1 MYRSYAQLAR
11 VSLAI
16 IMTAL
21 STASTA
27 AEPALPQTIK
37 LVVPFTT
44 GGSNDI
50 FARALSEQLGAKL
63 GVTVIV
69 DNKPGAGG
77 VVGAAEVARAKP
89 NGGTL
94 LFSSNSFVTRA
105 AVDTNLPFNHRTSF
119 TPVAMVAQGALL
131 LVVANHTPYKTTAEL
146 IKDTTQKQVNYA
158 TAGIGS
164 IAHLSTELMNS
175 MAGVQMTHIPY
186 KGISP
191 ALTDMVGGRVEA
203 LIATPASV
211 GGALR
216 ANQVRPIAV
225 TTSTPS
231 PFYPDLPPMAQAIP
245 GYSVD
250 VWWGVLGP
258 ADMPA
263 AIVDRLNK
271 AISEVAQ
278 SPKMKDIFS
287 KEAAVPYIMS
297 AKEFGTYMNQE
308 LDKWQ
313 KVAKERNIKLT
324 D

>member
-1 MYRSYAQLAR
+1 MKKTFARQAQSSLGLVLA
-11 VSLAI
+11 
-16 IMTAL
+16 ML
-21 STASTA
+21 STSVLA
-27 AEPALPQTIK
+27 ADPTLPSTIK

-63 GVTVIV
+63 GTTVIV

-131 LVVANHTPYKTTAEL
+131 LVVANHTPYKSTEEL
-146 IKDTTQKQVNYA
+146 IKDATKKQINYA

-175 MAGVQMTHIPY
+175 MAGIQMTHIPY

-216 ANQVRPIAV
+216 GNQIRAIAV

-231 PFYPDLPPMAQAIP
+231 PFYPELPSMAKAIP

-258 ADMPA
+258 AGMPQ

-271 AISEVAQ
+271 AISEVTQ

-287 KEAAVPYIMS
+287 KEAATSYTLSP
-297 AKEFGTYMNQE
+297 KEFSVYMNQE

>member
-1 MYRSYAQLAR
+1 MMNLISRLLKSCLP
-11 VSLAI
+11 I
-16 IMTAL
+16 AL
-21 STASTA
+21 STLSATA
-27 AEPALPQTIK
+27 IANEAALPQTIK

-50 FARALSEQLGAKL
+50 FARALSEQLSLKL
-63 GVTVIV
+63 GSTVIV

-119 TPVAMVAQGALL
+119 TPIATVAQGALL
-131 LVVANHTPYKTTAEL
+131 LVVANHTPYKNTAEL
-146 IKDTTQKQVNYA
+146 IKDATIKQVNYA

-175 MAGVQMTHIPY
+175 MAGIQMTHIPY

-231 PFYPDLPPMAQAIP
+231 PFYPELPPMAQAIP

-258 ADMPA
+258 AGMPQ

-271 AISEVAQ
+271 AISEVSL
-278 SPKMKDIFS
+278 SPKMKEIFS
-287 KEAAVPYIMS
+287 KEAAVPFTMS
-297 AKEFGTYMNQE
+297 AKEFGAYMNQE

-313 KVAKERNIKLT
+313 KVAKERNIKLA

>member
-1 MYRSYAQLAR
+1 MNFISRLLKS
-11 VSLAI
+11 SLPFVLS
-16 IMTAL
+16 AL
-21 STASTA
+21 STGAIANETT
-27 AEPALPQTIK
+27 LPSTIK
-37 LVVPFTT
+37 LIVPFTT

-50 FARALSEQLGAKL
+50 FARALSEQLSAKL
-63 GVTVIV
+63 GSTVIV

-131 LVVANHTPYKTTAEL
+131 LVVANHTPYKTTADL
-146 IKDTTQKQVNYA
+146 VKDAAKKQVNYA

-175 MAGVQMTHIPY
+175 MAGIQMTHIPY

-231 PFYPDLPPMAQAIP
+231 PFYPELPPMAQAIP

-258 ADMPA
+258 AGMPQ
-263 AIVDRLNK
+263 AIVDRLNQ
-271 AISEVAQ
+271 AINEVSQ
-278 SPKMKDIFS
+278 SPKMKEIFS

-297 AKEFGTYMNQE
+297 AKEFRTYMNQE

>member
-1 MYRSYAQLAR
+1 MKKNFAR
-11 VSLAI
+11 LLLSGFTATLISLSS
-16 IMTAL
+16 L
-21 STASTA
+21 SIA
-27 AEPALPQTIK
+27 AEIGLPQTIK
-37 LVVPFTT
+37 LIVPFTT

-50 FARALSEQLGAKL
+50 FARALSEQLSAKL
-63 GVTVIV
+63 GSTVIV

-131 LVVANHTPYKTTAEL
+131 LVVANHTPYKTTADL
-146 IKDTTQKQVNYA
+146 VKDAAKKQVNYA

-175 MAGVQMTHIPY
+175 MAGIQMTHIPY

-231 PFYPDLPPMAQAIP
+231 PFYPELPPMAQAIP

-258 ADMPA
+258 AGMPQ
-263 AIVDRLNK
+263 AIVDRLNQ
-271 AISEVAQ
+271 AINEVSQ
-278 SPKMKDIFS
+278 SPKMKEIFS

>member
-1 MYRSYAQLAR
+1 MKKKFAR
-11 VSLAI
+11 LLLSAFTAPLISLSS
-16 IMTAL
+16 L
-21 STASTA
+21 SIA
-27 AEPALPQTIK
+27 AETGLPQTIK
-37 LVVPFTT
+37 LIVPFTT

-50 FARALSEQLGAKL
+50 FARALSEQLSAKL
-63 GVTVIV
+63 GSTVIV

-131 LVVANHTPYKTTAEL
+131 LVVANHTPYKTTADL
-146 IKDTTQKQVNYA
+146 VKDAAKKQVNYA

-175 MAGVQMTHIPY
+175 MAGIQMTHIPY

-231 PFYPDLPPMAQAIP
+231 PFYPELPPMAQAIP

-258 ADMPA
+258 AGMPQ
-263 AIVDRLNK
+263 AIVDRLNQ
-271 AISEVAQ
+271 AINEVSQ
-278 SPKMKDIFS
+278 SPKMKEIFS

>member
-1 MYRSYAQLAR
+1 MKKTFARLAQSSFSLVLA
-11 VSLAI
+11 
-16 IMTAL
+16 ML
-21 STASTA
+21 STSVLA
-27 AEPALPQTIK
+27 AEPALPSTIK

-63 GVTVIV
+63 GTTVIV

-131 LVVANHTPYKTTAEL
+131 LVVANHTPYKSTEEL
-146 IKDTTQKQVNYA
+146 IKDATKKQINYA

-175 MAGVQMTHIPY
+175 MAGIQMTHIPY

-216 ANQVRPIAV
+216 GNQIRAIAV

-231 PFYPDLPPMAQAIP
+231 PFYPELPSMAKAIP

-258 ADMPA
+258 AGMPQ

-271 AISEVAQ
+271 AISEVTQ
-278 SPKMKDIFS
+278 SPKMKGIFS
-287 KEAAVPYIMS
+287 KEAATSYTLSP
-297 AKEFGTYMNQE
+297 KEFSVYMNQE

>member
-1 MYRSYAQLAR
+1 MKKNFAR
-11 VSLAI
+11 LLLSGFTATLISLSS
-16 IMTAL
+16 L
-21 STASTA
+21 SIA
-27 AEPALPQTIK
+27 AEIGLPQTIK
-37 LVVPFTT
+37 LIVPFTT

-50 FARALSEQLGAKL
+50 FARALSEQLSAKL
-63 GVTVIV
+63 GSTVIV

-131 LVVANHTPYKTTAEL
+131 LVVANHTPYKTTADL
-146 IKDTTQKQVNYA
+146 VKDAAKKQVNYA

-175 MAGVQMTHIPY
+175 MAGIQMTHIPY

-231 PFYPDLPPMAQAIP
+231 PCYPELPPMAQAIP

-258 ADMPA
+258 AGMPQ
-263 AIVDRLNK
+263 AIVDRLNQ
-271 AISEVAQ
+271 AINEVSQ
-278 SPKMKDIFS
+278 SPKMKEIFS

>member
-1 MYRSYAQLAR
+1 MKKTFARLAQS
-11 VSLAI
+11 SLALVFA
-16 IMTAL
+16 ML
-21 STASTA
+21 STKAMA
-27 AEPALPQTIK
+27 ADPTLPSTIK

-63 GVTVIV
+63 GTTVIV

-77 VVGAAEVARAKP
+77 VVGAAEVARAKA

-131 LVVANHTPYKTTAEL
+131 LVVANHTPYKSTEEL
-146 IKDTTQKQVNYA
+146 IKDASKKQVNYA

-175 MAGVQMTHIPY
+175 MAGIQMTHIPY

-216 ANQVRPIAV
+216 GNQIRAIAV

-231 PFYPDLPPMAQAIP
+231 PFYPELPSMAKAIP

-258 ADMPA
+258 AGMPQ

-271 AISEVAQ
+271 AISEVAL
-278 SPKMKDIFS
+278 SPKMKEIFS
-287 KEAAVPYIMS
+287 KEAATAYTLSP
-297 AKEFGTYMNQE
+297 KEFGVYMNQE

>member
-1 MYRSYAQLAR
+1 MNFISRLLKS
-11 VSLAI
+11 SLPFVLS
-16 IMTAL
+16 AL
-21 STASTA
+21 STGAIANETT
-27 AEPALPQTIK
+27 LPSTIK
-37 LVVPFTT
+37 LIVPFTT

-50 FARALSEQLGAKL
+50 FARALSEQLSAKL
-63 GVTVIV
+63 GSTVIV

-94 LFSSNSFVTRA
+94 LFSSNSFATRA

-131 LVVANHTPYKTTAEL
+131 LVVANHTPYKTTADL
-146 IKDTTQKQVNYA
+146 VKDAAKKQVNYA

-175 MAGVQMTHIPY
+175 MAGIQMTHIPY

-231 PFYPDLPPMAQAIP
+231 PFYPELPPMAQAIP

-258 ADMPA
+258 AGMPQ
-263 AIVDRLNK
+263 AIVDRLNQ
-271 AISEVAQ
+271 AINEVSQ
-278 SPKMKDIFS
+278 SPKMKEIFS

>member
-1 MYRSYAQLAR
+1 MKRNFAR
-11 VSLAI
+11 LVLSGIAAILTSLSSAPI
-16 IMTAL
+16 
-21 STASTA
+21 A
-27 AEPALPQTIK
+27 AEPSLPQTIK

-50 FARALSEQLGAKL
+50 FARALSEQLSTKL
-63 GVTVIV
+63 GSTVIV

-146 IKDTTQKQVNYA
+146 VNDATKKQVNYA

-175 MAGVQMTHIPY
+175 MASIQMTHIPY

-231 PFYPDLPPMAQAIP
+231 PFYPELPPMAQAIP

-258 ADMPA
+258 AGMPQ

-271 AISEVAQ
+271 AINEVSQ
-278 SPKMKDIFS
+278 SPKMKEIFS

>member
-1 MYRSYAQLAR
+1 MNKYFTRLTLAGFSMIAT
-11 VSLAI
+11 SL
-16 IMTAL
+16 
-21 STASTA
+21 SSASVA
-27 AEPALPQTIK
+27 SEPALPSNIK

-63 GVTVIV
+63 GTTIIV

-77 VVGAAEVARAKP
+77 VVGAAEVARSKP

-131 LVVANHTPYKTTAEL
+131 LVVANHTPYKSTEEL
-146 IKDTTQKQVNYA
+146 IKDASKKQVNYA

-175 MAGVQMTHIPY
+175 MAGIQMTHIPY

-216 ANQVRPIAV
+216 GNQIRPIAV

-231 PFYPDLPPMAQAIP
+231 PFYPELPSMAKAIP

-258 ADMPA
+258 AGMPQ

-271 AISEVAQ
+271 AINEVAQ
-278 SPKMKDIFS
+278 SPKMKEIFS
-287 KEAAVPYIMS
+287 KEAATPYTMTS
-297 AKEFGTYMNQE
+297 KEFGVYMNEE

>member
-1 MYRSYAQLAR
+1 MKRNFAR
-11 VSLAI
+11 LVLSGIAAILTSL
-16 IMTAL
+16 
-21 STASTA
+21 SSASIA
-27 AEPALPQTIK
+27 AEPSLPQTIK

-50 FARALSEQLGAKL
+50 FARALSEQLSAKL
-63 GVTVIV
+63 GSTVIV

-146 IKDTTQKQVNYA
+146 VNDATKKQVNYA

-175 MAGVQMTHIPY
+175 MASIQMTHIPY

-231 PFYPDLPPMAQAIP
+231 PFYPELPPMAQAIP

-258 ADMPA
+258 AGMPQ

-271 AISEVAQ
+271 AINEVSQ
-278 SPKMKDIFS
+278 SPKMKEIFS

>member
-1 MYRSYAQLAR
+1 MKRNFAR
-11 VSLAI
+11 LVLSGIAAILTSL
-16 IMTAL
+16 
-21 STASTA
+21 SSASIA
-27 AEPALPQTIK
+27 AEPSLPQTIK

-50 FARALSEQLGAKL
+50 FARALSEQLSAKL
-63 GVTVIV
+63 GSTVIV

-146 IKDTTQKQVNYA
+146 VNDATKKQVNYA

-175 MAGVQMTHIPY
+175 MASIQMTHIPY

-231 PFYPDLPPMAQAIP
+231 PFYPELPPMAQAIP

-258 ADMPA
+258 AGMPQ

-271 AISEVAQ
+271 AINEVSQ
-278 SPKMKDIFS
+278 STKMKEIFS

>member
-1 MYRSYAQLAR
+1 MKKLISRFLKW
-11 VSLAI
+11 SLPF
-16 IMTAL
+16 AL
-21 STASTA
+21 STLSISAIA
-27 AEPALPQTIK
+27 NEAALPPTIK

-50 FARALSEQLGAKL
+50 FARALSDQLSAKL
-63 GVTVIV
+63 GSTVIV

-119 TPVAMVAQGALL
+119 TPIATVAQGALL

-146 IKDTTQKQVNYA
+146 VKDATKKQVNYA

-175 MAGVQMTHIPY
+175 MAGIQMTHIPY

-231 PFYPDLPPMAQAIP
+231 PFYPELPPMAQAIP

-258 ADMPA
+258 AGMPQ

-271 AISEVAQ
+271 AINEVSQ
-278 SPKMKDIFS
+278 SPKMKEIFS
-287 KEAAVPYIMS
+287 KEAAVPYVMS
-297 AKEFGTYMNQE
+297 PKEFGTYMSQE

>member
-1 MYRSYAQLAR
+1 MKKIFINLVKSGL
-11 VSLAI
+11 VLSLTGLSAAAI
-16 IMTAL
+16 
-21 STASTA
+21 ASEAT
-27 AEPALPQTIK
+27 LPSTIK
-37 LVVPFTT
+37 IVVPFTT

-50 FARALSEQLGAKL
+50 FARALSEQLSAKL
-63 GVTVIV
+63 GLTVIV

-119 TPVAMVAQGALL
+119 TPIATVAQGALL
-131 LVVANHTPYKTTAEL
+131 LVVANHTPYKSTADL
-146 IKDTTQKQVNYA
+146 IKDATQKQVNYA

-175 MAGVQMTHIPY
+175 IAGIQMTHIPY

-203 LIATPASV
+203 LIATPASL

-216 ANQVRPIAV
+216 ANQVRPLAV

-258 ADMPA
+258 AGMPQP
-263 AIVDRLNK
+263 VVERLNK
-271 AISEVAQ
+271 AFSEISE
-278 SPKMKDIFS
+278 SPKMKEIFS
-287 KEAAVPYIMS
+287 KEAAVPFVMS
-297 AKEFGTYMNQE
+297 AKDFGAYMNKE

>member
-1 MYRSYAQLAR
+1 MRSLTKQVLTLL
-11 VSLAI
+11 SI
-16 IMTAL
+16 TMTVF
-21 STASTA
+21 SPASIA
-27 AEPALPQTIK
+27 AEPALPPTIK
-37 LVVPFTT
+37 IVVPFTT

-50 FARALSEQLGAKL
+50 FARALSEQLGTKL

-94 LFSSNSFVTRA
+94 LFSSNSFVTRS

-119 TPVAMVAQGALL
+119 TPIAMVAQGALL
-131 LVVANHTPYKTTAEL
+131 LVVANHTDYKSTDDL
-146 IKDTTQKQVNYA
+146 IKDATKKQVNYA

-175 MAGVQMTHIPY
+175 MAGIQMTHIPY

-216 ANQVRPIAV
+216 GNQVRPIAV

-231 PFYPDLPPMAQAIP
+231 PFYPELPSMA
-245 GYSVD
+245 
-250 VWWGVLGP
+250 
-258 ADMPA
+258 
-263 AIVDRLNK
+263 
-271 AISEVAQ
+271 
-278 SPKMKDIFS
+278 
-287 KEAAVPYIMS
+287 
-297 AKEFGTYMNQE
+297 
-308 LDKWQ
+308 
-313 KVAKERNIKLT
+313 
-324 D
+324 

>member
-1 MYRSYAQLAR
+1 MKKNFAR
-11 VSLAI
+11 LLLSGFTATLISLSS
-16 IMTAL
+16 L
-21 STASTA
+21 SIA
-27 AEPALPQTIK
+27 AEIGLPQTIK
-37 LVVPFTT
+37 LIVPFTT

-50 FARALSEQLGAKL
+50 FARALSEQLSAKL
-63 GVTVIV
+63 GSTVIV

-131 LVVANHTPYKTTAEL
+131 LVVANHTPYKTTADL
-146 IKDTTQKQVNYA
+146 VKDAAKKQVNYA

-175 MAGVQMTHIPY
+175 MAGIQMTHIPY

-231 PFYPDLPPMAQAIP
+231 PFYPELPPMAQAIP

-258 ADMPA
+258 AGMPQ
-263 AIVDRLNK
+263 AIVDRLNQ
-271 AISEVAQ
+271 AINEVSQ
-278 SPKMKDIFS
+278 SPKMKEIFS

-297 AKEFGTYMNQE
+297 AKEFGAYMNQE

-313 KVAKERNIKLT
+313 KVAKERNIKLA

>member
-1 MYRSYAQLAR
+1 MNFISRLLKS
-11 VSLAI
+11 SLPFVLS
-16 IMTAL
+16 AL
-21 STASTA
+21 STGAIANETT
-27 AEPALPQTIK
+27 LPSTIK
-37 LVVPFTT
+37 LIVPFTT

-50 FARALSEQLGAKL
+50 FARALSEQLSAKL
-63 GVTVIV
+63 GSTVIV

-131 LVVANHTPYKTTAEL
+131 LVVANHTPYKTTADL
-146 IKDTTQKQVNYA
+146 VKDAAKKQVNYA

-175 MAGVQMTHIPY
+175 MAGIQMTHIPY

-231 PFYPDLPPMAQAIP
+231 QFYPELPPMAQAIP

-258 ADMPA
+258 AGMPQ
-263 AIVDRLNK
+263 AIVNRLNQ
-271 AISEVAQ
+271 AINEVSQ
-278 SPKMKDIFS
+278 SPKMKEIFS

-297 AKEFGTYMNQE
+297 AKEFGAYMNQE

>member
-1 MYRSYAQLAR
+1 
-11 VSLAI
+11 
-16 IMTAL
+16 
-21 STASTA
+21 
-27 AEPALPQTIK
+27 
-37 LVVPFTT
+37 
-44 GGSNDI
+44 
-50 FARALSEQLGAKL
+50 
-63 GVTVIV
+63 
-69 DNKPGAGG
+69 
-77 VVGAAEVARAKP
+77 
-89 NGGTL
+89 
-94 LFSSNSFVTRA
+94 
-105 AVDTNLPFNHRTSF
+105 
-119 TPVAMVAQGALL
+119 MVAQGALL
-131 LVVANHTPYKTTAEL
+131 LVVANHTPYKSTEEL
-146 IKDTTQKQVNYA
+146 IKDAANKQVNYA

-175 MAGVQMTHIPY
+175 MAGIQMTHIPY

-216 ANQVRPIAV
+216 GNQIRPIAV

-231 PFYPDLPPMAQAIP
+231 PFYPELPSMEKAIP

-258 ADMPA
+258 AGMPQ

-271 AISEVAQ
+271 AINEVAQ
-278 SPKMKDIFS
+278 SPKMKEIFS
-287 KEAAVPYIMS
+287 KEAATPYTMS
-297 AKEFGTYMNQE
+297 PKEFGIYMNQE

-313 KVAKERNIKLT
+313 KVAKERNIKLS

>member
-1 MYRSYAQLAR
+1 LSGF
-11 VSLAI
+11 SI
-16 IMTAL
+16 IATLL
-21 STASTA
+21 SSQSIA
-27 AEPALPQTIK
+27 ADPTLPSSIK

-63 GVTVIV
+63 GTTVIV

-131 LVVANHTPYKTTAEL
+131 LVVANHTPYKSTEEL
-146 IKDTTQKQVNYA
+146 IKDAAKKQVNYA

-175 MAGVQMTHIPY
+175 MAGIQMTHIPY

-216 ANQVRPIAV
+216 GNQIRAIAV

-231 PFYPDLPPMAQAIP
+231 PFYPELPSMAKAIP

-258 ADMPA
+258 AGMPQP
-263 AIVDRLNK
+263 IVDRLNQ

-278 SPKMKDIFS
+278 SPKMKEIFS
-287 KEAAVPYIMS
+287 KEAATPYILS
-297 AKEFGTYMNQE
+297 PKEFGIYMNQE

>member
-1 MYRSYAQLAR
+1 MMNLISRLLKSCLP
-11 VSLAI
+11 I
-16 IMTAL
+16 AL
-21 STASTA
+21 SALSATAIA
-27 AEPALPQTIK
+27 NEAALPQTIK

-50 FARALSEQLGAKL
+50 FARALSEQLSLKL
-63 GVTVIV
+63 GSTVIV

-119 TPVAMVAQGALL
+119 TPIATVAQGALL
-131 LVVANHTPYKTTAEL
+131 LVVANHTPYKNTAEL
-146 IKDTTQKQVNYA
+146 IKDATIKQVNYA

-175 MAGVQMTHIPY
+175 MAGIQMTHIPY

-231 PFYPDLPPMAQAIP
+231 PFYPELPPMAQAIP

-258 ADMPA
+258 AGMPQ

-271 AISEVAQ
+271 AISEVSL
-278 SPKMKDIFS
+278 SPKMKEIFS
-287 KEAAVPYIMS
+287 KEAAVPFTMS
-297 AKEFGTYMNQE
+297 AKEFGAYMNQE

-313 KVAKERNIKLT
+313 KVAKERNIKLA

>member
-1 MYRSYAQLAR
+1 
-11 VSLAI
+11 
-16 IMTAL
+16 
-21 STASTA
+21 
-27 AEPALPQTIK
+27 
-37 LVVPFTT
+37 
-44 GGSNDI
+44 
-50 FARALSEQLGAKL
+50 
-63 GVTVIV
+63 
-69 DNKPGAGG
+69 
-77 VVGAAEVARAKP
+77 VARAKP

-146 IKDTTQKQVNYA
+146 IKDATQKQVNYA

-175 MAGVQMTHIPY
+175 MAGIQMTHIPY

-258 ADMPA
+258 ADMPQ

-278 SPKMKDIFS
+278 SPKMQEIFS
-287 KEAAVPYIMS
+287 KEAATPYTLS

>member
-1 MYRSYAQLAR
+1 MKKTFIRLAQSSFALM
-11 VSLAI
+11 L
-16 IMTAL
+16 TAL
-21 STASTA
+21 GTASIATEA
-27 AEPALPQTIK
+27 ALPSTIK
-37 LVVPFTT
+37 IVVPFTT

-50 FARALSEQLGAKL
+50 FARAFSEQLSAKL
-63 GVTVIV
+63 GVNVIV

-131 LVVANHTPYKTTAEL
+131 LVVANHTPYKTTEEL
-146 IKDTTQKQVNYA
+146 VRSAGSQQVNYA

-175 MAGVQMTHIPY
+175 MAGIQMTHIPY

-216 ANQVRPIAV
+216 ANQIRPIAV

-231 PFYPDLPPMAQAIP
+231 PFYPELPSMAQAIP

-250 VWWGVLGP
+250 VWWGFLAP
-258 ADMPA
+258 ANTPQP
-263 AIVDRLNK
+263 IVDRLNK

-278 SPKMKDIFS
+278 SPKMKEIFS
-287 KEAAVPYIMS
+287 KEAATPYTMS
-297 AKEFGTYMNQE
+297 AKDFGQYMNQE

>member
-1 MYRSYAQLAR
+1 MKKTFARLAQSSLGLVLA
-11 VSLAI
+11 
-16 IMTAL
+16 ML
-21 STASTA
+21 STSVLA
-27 AEPALPQTIK
+27 ADPTLPSTIK

-63 GVTVIV
+63 GTTVIV

-131 LVVANHTPYKTTAEL
+131 LVVANHTPYKSTEEL
-146 IKDTTQKQVNYA
+146 IKDATKKQINYA

-175 MAGVQMTHIPY
+175 MAGIQMTHIPY

-216 ANQVRPIAV
+216 GNQIRAIAV

-231 PFYPDLPPMAQAIP
+231 PFYPDLPSMAKAIP

-258 ADMPA
+258 AGMPQ
-263 AIVDRLNK
+263 AIVDRLNT
-271 AISEVAQ
+271 AISEVTQ

-287 KEAAVPYIMS
+287 KEAATSYTLSP
-297 AKEFGTYMNQE
+297 KEFSVYMNQE

>member
-1 MYRSYAQLAR
+1 MKKNFAR
-11 VSLAI
+11 LLLSGFTATLISLSS
-16 IMTAL
+16 L
-21 STASTA
+21 SIA
-27 AEPALPQTIK
+27 AETGLPQTIK
-37 LVVPFTT
+37 LIVPFTT

-50 FARALSEQLGAKL
+50 FARALSEQLSAKL
-63 GVTVIV
+63 GSTVIV

-131 LVVANHTPYKTTAEL
+131 LVVANHTPYKTTADL
-146 IKDTTQKQVNYA
+146 VKDAAKKQVNYA

-175 MAGVQMTHIPY
+175 MAGIQMTHIPY

-231 PFYPDLPPMAQAIP
+231 PFYPELPPMAQAIP

-258 ADMPA
+258 AGMPQ
-263 AIVDRLNK
+263 AIVDRLNQ
-271 AISEVAQ
+271 AINEVSQ
-278 SPKMKDIFS
+278 SPKMKEIFS

>member
-1 MYRSYAQLAR
+1 MK
-11 VSLAI
+11 
-16 IMTAL
+16 MTAARL
-21 STASTA
+21 LQSTLACVLTVFSVASMANEAT
-27 AEPALPQTIK
+27 LPPTIK

-50 FARALSEQLGAKL
+50 FARALSEQLGTKL

-131 LVVANHTPYKTTAEL
+131 LVVANHTNYKSTDDL
-146 IKDTTQKQVNYA
+146 IKEAAKKQVNYA

-175 MAGVQMTHIPY
+175 MAGIQMTHIPY

-216 ANQVRPIAV
+216 ANQVRAIAV

-231 PFYPDLPPMAQAIP
+231 PFYPELPSMARAIP

-263 AIVDRLNK
+263 GIVERLNK

-278 SPKMKDIFS
+278 SPRMKEIFS
-287 KEAAVPYIMS
+287 KEAATSYTMS
-297 AKEFGTYMNQE
+297 AKDFGVYMNQE

-313 KVAKERNIKLT
+313 KVAKERNIKLS

>member
-1 MYRSYAQLAR
+1 MKKTFARLAQS
-11 VSLAI
+11 SLGFVFA
-16 IMTAL
+16 ML
-21 STASTA
+21 STSALA
-27 AEPALPQTIK
+27 ADPTLPSSIK

-63 GVTVIV
+63 GTTVIV

-131 LVVANHTPYKTTAEL
+131 LVVANHTPYKSTEEL
-146 IKDTTQKQVNYA
+146 IKDASHKQVNYA

-175 MAGVQMTHIPY
+175 MAGIQMTHIPY

-258 ADMPA
+258 ADMPT

-278 SPKMKDIFS
+278 SPRMKEIFS
-287 KEAAVPYIMS
+287 KEAATPYTLS

>member
-1 MYRSYAQLAR
+1 MKKSLAR
-11 VSLAI
+11 VATSSFALVLA
-16 IMTAL
+16 TL
-21 STASTA
+21 SSVAIA

-50 FARALSEQLGAKL
+50 FARALSEQLSAKL
-63 GVTVIV
+63 GSTVIV

-131 LVVANHTPYKTTAEL
+131 LVVANHTTYKATDEL
-146 IKDTTQKQVNYA
+146 IKDAAKKQVNYA

-175 MAGVQMTHIPY
+175 MANIKMTHIPY

-216 ANQVRPIAV
+216 ANQVRAIAV

-231 PFYPDLPPMAQAIP
+231 PFYPDLPPMSRAIP

-258 ADMPA
+258 ADMPK

-271 AISEVAQ
+271 AISEAAQ
-278 SPKMKDIFS
+278 SPKMKEIFS
-287 KEAAVPYIMS
+287 KEAATPYTMS
-297 AKEFGTYMNQE
+297 ANDFALYMNQE

>member
-1 MYRSYAQLAR
+1 
-11 VSLAI
+11 
-16 IMTAL
+16 
-21 STASTA
+21 
-27 AEPALPQTIK
+27 
-37 LVVPFTT
+37 
-44 GGSNDI
+44 
-50 FARALSEQLGAKL
+50 
-63 GVTVIV
+63 
-69 DNKPGAGG
+69 
-77 VVGAAEVARAKP
+77 
-89 NGGTL
+89 
-94 LFSSNSFVTRA
+94 
-105 AVDTNLPFNHRTSF
+105 
-119 TPVAMVAQGALL
+119 MVAQGALL
-131 LVVANHTPYKTTAEL
+131 LVVANHTPYKSTEEL
-146 IKDTTQKQVNYA
+146 IKDASHKQVNYA

-175 MAGVQMTHIPY
+175 MAGIQMTHIPY

-216 ANQVRPIAV
+216 GNQIRPIAV

-231 PFYPDLPPMAQAIP
+231 PFYPELPSMEKAIP

-258 ADMPA
+258 AGMPQ

-271 AISEVAQ
+271 AINEVAQ
-278 SPKMKDIFS
+278 SPKMKEIFS
-287 KEAAVPYIMS
+287 KEAATPYTMTP
-297 AKEFGTYMNQE
+297 KEFGIYMNQE

-313 KVAKERNIKLT
+313 KVAKERNIKLS

>member
-1 MYRSYAQLAR
+1 MKKYFTQLTLPG
-11 VSLAI
+11 VAI
-16 IMTAL
+16 ILTSL
-21 STASTA
+21 SSPSIA
-27 AEPALPQTIK
+27 AEPTLPSTIK

-63 GVTVIV
+63 GATVIV

-131 LVVANHTPYKTTAEL
+131 LVVANHTPYKSTDEM
-146 IKDTTQKQVNYA
+146 IKDATKKQVNYA

-175 MAGVQMTHIPY
+175 MAGIQMTHIPY

-216 ANQVRPIAV
+216 GNQIRAIAV

-231 PFYPDLPPMAQAIP
+231 PFYPELPSMAKAIP

-258 ADMPA
+258 AGMPQ

-287 KEAAVPYIMS
+287 KEAATSYTMS
-297 AKEFGTYMNQE
+297 SKEFGVYMNQE

>member
-1 MYRSYAQLAR
+1 MKSLTKQFLAVLSIAMTVFSS
-11 VSLAI
+11 VS
-16 IMTAL
+16 
-21 STASTA
+21 SA

-37 LVVPFTT
+37 IVVPFTT

-50 FARALSEQLGAKL
+50 FARALSEQLGTKL

-119 TPVAMVAQGALL
+119 TPIAMVAQGALL
-131 LVVANHTPYKTTAEL
+131 LVVASHTAYKSTDDL
-146 IKDTTQKQVNYA
+146 IKDAAKKQVNYA

-175 MAGVQMTHIPY
+175 MAGIQMTHIPY

-203 LIATPASV
+203 LIAAPASV

-216 ANQVRPIAV
+216 GNQVRPIAV

-231 PFYPDLPPMAQAIP
+231 PFYPELPPMALAIP

-258 ADMPA
+258 ADMPS

-271 AISEVAQ
+271 SISEVAQ
-278 SPKMKDIFS
+278 SPRMKEIFS
-287 KEAAVPYIMS
+287 KESASPYTLS
-297 AKEFGTYMNQE
+297 AKDFGVYMNQE

>member
-1 MYRSYAQLAR
+1 MNFISRLLKS
-11 VSLAI
+11 SLPFVLS
-16 IMTAL
+16 AL
-21 STASTA
+21 STGAIANETT
-27 AEPALPQTIK
+27 LPSTIK
-37 LVVPFTT
+37 LIVPFTT

-50 FARALSEQLGAKL
+50 FARALSEQLSAKL
-63 GVTVIV
+63 GSTVIV

-131 LVVANHTPYKTTAEL
+131 LVVANHTPYKTTADL
-146 IKDTTQKQVNYA
+146 VKDAAKKQVNYA

-175 MAGVQMTHIPY
+175 MAGIQMTHIPY

-231 PFYPDLPPMAQAIP
+231 PFYPELPPMAQAIP

-258 ADMPA
+258 AGMPQ
-263 AIVDRLNK
+263 AIVDRLNQ
-271 AISEVAQ
+271 AINEVSQ
-278 SPKMKDIFS
+278 SPKMKEIFS

>member
-1 MYRSYAQLAR
+1 MKKTFARLAQSSLGLVLA
-11 VSLAI
+11 
-16 IMTAL
+16 ML
-21 STASTA
+21 STSALA
-27 AEPALPQTIK
+27 ADPTLPSSIK

-63 GVTVIV
+63 GTTVIV

-131 LVVANHTPYKTTAEL
+131 LVVANHTPYKSTEEL
-146 IKDTTQKQVNYA
+146 IKDASHKQVNYA

-175 MAGVQMTHIPY
+175 MAGIQMTHIPY

-258 ADMPA
+258 ADMPT

-271 AISEVAQ
+271 VISEVAQ
-278 SPKMKDIFS
+278 SPRMKEIFS
-287 KEAAVPYIMS
+287 KEAATPYTLS
-297 AKEFGTYMNQE
+297 AKEFGIYMNQE

>member
-1 MYRSYAQLAR
+1 MKKTFIRLAQS
-11 VSLAI
+11 SLAL
-16 IMTAL
+16 MLTAL
-21 STASTA
+21 ISVSTATEA
-27 AEPALPQTIK
+27 ALPSTIK
-37 LVVPFTT
+37 IVVPFTT

-50 FARALSEQLGAKL
+50 FARAFSEQLGAKL
-63 GVTVIV
+63 GVNVIV

-119 TPVAMVAQGALL
+119 MPVAMVAQGALL
-131 LVVANHTPYKTTAEL
+131 LVVSNHSPYQSTEEL
-146 IKDTTQKQVNYA
+146 VRSASSKQVNYA

-175 MAGVQMTHIPY
+175 MTGIQMTHIPY

-191 ALTDMVGGRVEA
+191 ALVDMVGGRVEA

-216 ANQVRPIAV
+216 ANQIRPIAV

-231 PFYPDLPPMAQAIP
+231 PFYPELPSMARAIP

-250 VWWGVLGP
+250 VWWGFLAP
-258 ADMPA
+258 ANTPQP
-263 AIVDRLNK
+263 IVERLNQ
-271 AISEVAQ
+271 AINDVAQ
-278 SPKMKDIFS
+278 SPKMKEIFS
-287 KEAAVPYIMS
+287 KEAATPYTMS
-297 AKEFGTYMNQE
+297 VKDFGQYMNQE